1 MVLTK
6 LEHAN
11 KYLESITTDEK
22 TYKMFIKLT
31 QKTLLSITPEEQKEF
46 KETDRNTFYYINAL
60 ALYLKAIIN
69 TDKKKRE
76 LLYKRSYEDFLKI
89 KNPSRKVKEFI
100 IIAGKN
106 YACSCELNLSAVK
119 TLIEVFNY
127 YIKSKIGDVDLAL
140 IENRMFP
147 KKTINKNKPVKVTL
161 IRLITYYNS
170 VITSNTYLNKTSM
183 YAEQGPILEKLDP
196 RDEKDAVKR
205 GEIESVLSADAEKYD
220 ELINKSIES
229 SIYYLELLPNRELKD
244 ETNLYDCYLNMISIH
259 GANEENP
266 YYDIMYAN
274 VKPKM
279 IYEIITEKLKT
290 HDQFNSIIDY
300 IQMFYM
306 NIYELDNENNHM
318 AICGLFM
325 SMIYSCE
332 NAFPV
337 LRRVIDLFR
346 SRENT
351 KLVKICSAL
360 LLEKNKNI
368 ESVLRAIYKLGNRQW
383 LIDYGK
389 IHDKRF
395 IPIINK
401 ITNGNTQKGKKLLNN
416 NKSINIA
423 RKNKS
428 FHKSKKQIKKDKDR
442 KEKLNRIK
450 KQKELKKLPFI
461 GPLRMPKQEQLV
473 V

>member
-351 KLVKICSAL
+351 KRCWSL
-360 LLEKNKNI
+360 L
-368 ESVLRAIYKLGNRQW
+368 
-383 LIDYGK
+383 
-389 IHDKRF
+389 
-395 IPIINK
+395 
-401 ITNGNTQKGKKLLNN
+401 T
-416 NKSINIA
+416 
-423 RKNKS
+423 
-428 FHKSKKQIKKDKDR
+428 
-442 KEKLNRIK
+442 
-450 KQKELKKLPFI
+450 
-461 GPLRMPKQEQLV
+461 
-473 V
+473 